1 MSLAASVDTLEQQMT
16 SRRFSISE
24 LAKEYGVTPRAI
36 RHYEDEG
43 LLSPERKGQ
52 ARIYYTRDR
61 TRLRLI
67 LRGRRLGFSLQ
78 EIKELLDLYDA
89 DPSEVTQLK
98 YFLVKVGERRHML
111 LRQRDDIDA
120 TLEELDQI
128 ENNCSEVL
136 QQKEHEITNTLYHKE
151 QDESKAR

>member
-1 MSLAASVDTLEQQMT
+1 MSLAASVDTLERQT
-16 SRRFSISE
+16 ASRRFSISE

-78 EIKELLDLYDA
+78 EIKEFLDLYDA

-98 YFLVKVGERRHML
+98 YFLVKVGERRQML

-136 QQKEHEITNTLYHKE
+136 QQKENELTNALYQKE
-151 QDESKAR
+151 QG